1 MVMELKGLQLK
12 VELSKTFCNKI
23 SLEQDKFQLK
33 ELNQVGCQTRLL
45 LPMLQLPKL
54 TILSLLR

>member
-45 LPMLQLPKL
+45 LQMLQLPKL